1 MSKSCSGVLEEYI
14 KCVEASGCV
23 SASGRAV
30 KDCARDSAAVPEC
43 AKYREARARAA
54 ASPRQGLRAHAY
66 VRISQPLRG
75 SRARPVAALQLFV
88 QCKRGQVDMRTRIR
102 GNKGY

>member
-54 ASPRQGLRAHAY
+54 ASPRQGLRARTPVPVVA
-66 VRISQPLRG
+66 RP